1 MGPARAT
8 ILRTMRLLTGTIG
21 PLAVAAVAACGGDEP
36 LSPFS
41 LAEQAGCGELIE
53 EETQEIFVLERFT
66 CVGPDDETTTVY
78 TFRNANGLNSWLEAA
93 ETLGVVVVDQGDT
106 WIKVEN

>member
-1 MGPARAT
+1 
-8 ILRTMRLLTGTIG
+8 MRLLTGTIG

-36 LSPFS
+36 LSPFT
-41 LAEQAGCGELIE
+41 LAQRAGCADLIE
-53 EETQEIFVLERFT
+53 EETQEIFVLEKFT
-66 CVGPDDETTTVY
+66 CVGPDGETTVY